1 MRNPFDT
8 PLFITSAPALFV
20 VLWSTGYVGA
30 RFGLPYADPMT
41 LVSIRFAIV
50 ALLLILMGKILKVP
64 FPGSLSTYFHLA
76 VSGFLIHSCFIG
88 GFFLAMDS
96 GVNIGIAALI
106 AGVQP
111 LLTAIIA
118 VFFLNERLSLKEW
131 SGFVLGFLGLV
142 LVVLESF
149 QLAGM
154 TPTGFIYCVVG
165 LFGITFG
172 TVYQKRFVTG
182 VNLFT
187 GSAVQ
192 FTAALFPCMVWSLI
206 YEPGHVEWNL
216 TVALA
221 LVWLCLVMSIGA
233 ISILLFL
240 IRRGAAARVS
250 SLFYLVAPATALQG
264 YWFFDEHLSPAQL
277 FGVGVTVLGVA
288 LIGNVTEESLSE
300 TD

>member
-1 MRNPFDT
+1 
-8 PLFITSAPALFV
+8 
-20 VLWSTGYVGA
+20 
-30 RFGLPYADPMT
+30 
-41 LVSIRFAIV
+41 
-50 ALLLILMGKILKVP
+50 
-64 FPGSLSTYFHLA
+64 
-76 VSGFLIHSCFIG
+76 
-88 GFFLAMDS
+88 MDS

-192 FTAALFPCMVWSLI
+192 FTAALFPCMAWSLI

-240 IRRGAAARVS
+240 IRRGAAARV
-250 SLFYLVAPATALQG
+250 
-264 YWFFDEHLSPAQL
+264 WR
-277 FGVGVTVLGVA
+277 
-288 LIGNVTEESLSE
+288 
-300 TD
+300 